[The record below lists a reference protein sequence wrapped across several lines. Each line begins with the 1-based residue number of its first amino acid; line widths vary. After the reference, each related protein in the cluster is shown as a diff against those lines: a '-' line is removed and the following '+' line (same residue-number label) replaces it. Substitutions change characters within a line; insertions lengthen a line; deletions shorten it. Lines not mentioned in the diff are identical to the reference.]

1 MSFFLRSSSMIVH
14 QRVACFNLF
23 VQFFLLLYQYM
34 AGSGCCRPLQK
45 KNDGTA
51 AAAQII
57 LFKFLERFL
66 KDSLAFLFLHSRN

>member
-1 MSFFLRSSSMIVH
+1 MMIH

-23 VQFFLLLYQYM
+23 AQFFLLLSHYM
-34 AGSGCCRPLQK
+34 PGSACSRPLK

-66 KDSLAFLFLHSRN
+66 KDSLAFLFLHSRKYSWTVQDV